1 MSHNH
6 SSSQN
11 SKSTGSS
18 LPHRQHSVRNM
29 NPNVQAKL
37 VAFQTQRRQ
46 RMEEQHRY
54 QSESYDDSPPVSSA
68 ANTMSRNSSLLR
80 SPYGSASKTNS
91 QRDSDHLVDSKSPSL
106 TGSTFD
112 SCSFTDSDSDSCLD
126 SDSCENSNLDPA
138 SDSDSRITQRPAM
151 RLRRASQANHTPAIG
166 SVGLFTSNP
175 RNRSLSSPLMVSNPQ
190 MFSPSLMENKQKAS
204 KSECRDRFG
213 RLRTGLDSVKHSRTA
228 CSSSSTPSSGSSRPK
243 RSLSERRGMKL
254 DLSSLHLTTVK
265 DGKGIGSAPTTKTDN
280 GVSFSPR
287 LRFANFNSN
296 DNDNDGNNGD
306 GTNDKGD
313 NNDKG
318 RSNNRNNIN
327 NSNTKGIS
335 TTNSNII
342 ASLGLNPDSGLR
354 TMPAVPNMAL
364 TPDANEDFRRSSTAE
379 SLNSQDSL
387 KTPDSCKQ
395 LWNPVEQVAEDD
407 DVQYQPQGLFAP
419 FAKYVDIK
427 SGSLN
432 FAGKASVHAKGIDF
446 SNGSSFRIS
455 MDDLEILGELGR
467 GNYGLVSKVLHK
479 PTGVIM
485 AMKEVR
491 LELDDSKF
499 RQILMELE
507 VLHNCDSNC
516 IVEFYGA
523 FFVEGAVYMCMEY
536 MQGGSLD
543 RIYDGGVP
551 ELQLRYITRQVVHG
565 LKQLK
570 DDHNI
575 IHRDVK
581 PTNILVNRQGEVKL
595 CDFGVSG
602 NLVASL
608 AKTNI
613 GCQSYMAPERIKA
626 PAKGASTYS
635 VQSDVW
641 SLGLSILEIAM
652 GRYPYPPETSA
663 NIFSQLSAIVEGE
676 PPELP
681 KKLFS
686 KQGRQFVKRCLRKDP
701 KTRPT
706 YAQMLDD
713 PWLTDFDVGLGQRK
727 MAQLVAER
735 LTKRSEKGTSS
746 QNDRTPAL
754 HRVDLKFLGKKHKK

>member
-1 MSHNH
+1 MSSQH
-6 SSSQN
+6 SSSQ
-11 SKSTGSS
+11 GSNNRGTS
-18 LPHRQHSVRNM
+18 LPRRQHSVRSM
-29 NPNVQAKL
+29 NPDVQAKL
-37 VAFQTQRRQ
+37 VAFQTQRRHK
-46 RMEEQHRY
+46 MEEQHRF
-54 QSESYDDSPPVSSA
+54 QSESFDDSAPVTS
-68 ANTMSRNSSLLR
+68 ANTTISRNSSLLR
-80 SPYGSASKTNS
+80 SPYGSASLSSS
-91 QRDSDHLVDSKSPSL
+91 QRGSGHLVDSKSSSI
-106 TGSTFD
+106 TGSTCD
-112 SCSFTDSDSDSCLD
+112 SSSFSDSDSDSCLD
-126 SDSCENSNLDPA
+126 SDSFENSSLDLA
-138 SDSDSRITQRPAM
+138 QNVGSIR
-151 RLRRASQANHTPAIG
+151 RLRRASQANHTSGMVSAG
-166 SVGLFTSNP
+166 AFSSNP
-175 RNRSLSSPLMVSNPQ
+175 RNRSFSSPLMVSTPQ
-190 MFSPSLMENKQKAS
+190 MFGSSLMENKQKAP
-204 KSECRDRFG
+204 KAEYRDRFG
-213 RLRTGLDSVKHSRTA
+213 RLKSGLDSAKHSQAATPA
-228 CSSSSTPSSGSSRPK
+228 APASSSGPSRPK

-254 DLSSLHLTTVK
+254 DLSSLHLTNVK
-265 DGKGIGSAPTTKTDN
+265 DGKSVGGPANSKKDEGMP
-280 GVSFSPR
+280 FSSRMR
-287 LRFANFNSN
+287 LANLSSGNSN
-296 DNDNDGNNGD
+296 ISSSS
-306 GTNDKGD
+306 
-313 NNDKG
+313 
-318 RSNNRNNIN
+318 SNNKNGNSNSNNNHNNNNNNNNN
-327 NSNTKGIS
+327 NSNSDNNLIT
-335 TTNSNII
+335 
-342 ASLGLNPDSGLR
+342 SLGLNPDSSLR
-354 TMPAVPNMAL
+354 TIPAASSIAL
-364 TPDANEDFRRSSTAE
+364 TPDASEEFKRTSTTE
-379 SLNSQDSL
+379 SLNSADSL

-395 LWNPVEQVAEDD
+395 MWIPSEQQAKDD
-407 DVQYQPQGLFAP
+407 DLQYQPQGLFAP

-507 VLHNCDSNC
+507 VLHNCDSKC

-543 RIYDGGVP
+543 RVYKGGVP
-551 ELQLRYITRQVVHG
+551 ELQLRYITKQVVQG

-626 PAKGASTYS
+626 PAKGANTYS

-663 NIFSQLSAIVEGE
+663 NIFSQLSAIVEGV

-681 KKLFS
+681 PKLFS
-686 KQGRQFVKRCLRKDP
+686 RQGRQFVRRCLRKDP

-706 YAQMLDD
+706 YAQMLQD
-713 PWLTDFDVGLGQRK
+713 PWLTDFNVRQGQQK
-727 MAQLVAER
+727 MAELVAER
-735 LTKRSEKGTSS
+735 LTKRSEKGAKASC
-746 QNDRTPAL
+746 DRTPAL
-754 HRVDLKFLGKKHKK
+754 HRVDLAVWGKKHKK